1 MKSKLL
7 FLFFLFSV
15 TFIFA
20 QKQYILGN
28 VKNEVQ
34 DNIPQTYIYNSRTE
48 ELTQTDKFGNFIIA
62 AIPSDELRI
71 VKNGFERETVKINSE
86 NFTKPL
92 QLILSKIPYEIE
104 EVTIAFHPTGDLKK
118 DLGYFKTSARTSK
131 LNAELS
137 KYALGPMTEVVPQ
150 NKIPSS
156 FAPKNFNEG
165 QINVLGLASALKGL
179 LTKAT
184 SSPLLTPNYAEVQ
197 DFYRRVKDVVD
208 LDYYKSYGM
217 SEYDFDIFLAYTDQK
232 NSLAKKY
239 QRNFNRVNIESELK
253 LALVDYLKT
262 HKVGS

>member
-1 MKSKLL
+1 M
-7 FLFFLFSV
+7 
-15 TFIFA
+15 
-20 QKQYILGN
+20 
-28 VKNEVQ
+28 
-34 DNIPQTYIYNSRTE
+34 
-48 ELTQTDKFGNFIIA
+48 
-62 AIPSDELRI
+62 
-71 VKNGFERETVKINSE
+71 
-86 NFTKPL
+86 
-92 QLILSKIPYEIE
+92 
-104 EVTIAFHPTGDLKK
+104 
-118 DLGYFKTSARTSK
+118 
-131 LNAELS
+131 
-137 KYALGPMTEVVPQ
+137 
-150 NKIPSS
+150 
-156 FAPKNFNEG
+156 
-165 QINVLGLASALKGL
+165 

>member
-1 MKSKLL
+1 MKLKLLLLL
-7 FLFFLFSV
+7 FLFSA
-15 TFIFA
+15 TFILA

-62 AIPSDELRI
+62 AIATDELRI
-71 VKNGFERETVKINSE
+71 VKSGFDRETVKILSE

-92 QLILSKIPYEIE
+92 QLILSKTPFEIE
-104 EVTIAFHPTGDLKK
+104 EVTIAFRPTGDLKK
-118 DLGYFKTSARTSK
+118 DLAFFKTSAKTEK
-131 LNAELS
+131 LNSELS
-137 KYALGPMTEVVPQ
+137 IYAMGPMTEVLPQ
-150 NKIPSS
+150 NKIPNS
-156 FAPKNFNEG
+156 FAPTNYGEG
-165 QINVLGLASALKGL
+165 QMNIFGLASALKGL
-179 LTKAT
+179 LGKAT
-184 SSPLLTPNYAEVQ
+184 TKPDSTPNYAEVQ

-217 SEYDFDIFLAYTDQK
+217 SEYDFDIFLANTDRA

-239 QRNFNRVNIESELK
+239 HKNFNRVVIESELK

>member
-7 FLFFLFSV
+7 FLFLLFSA
-15 TFIFA
+15 TFLFA

-34 DNIPQTYIYNSRTE
+34 DNIPQTYIYNARTE

-71 VKNGFERETVKINSE
+71 VKNGFERETVKINSD

-104 EVTIAFHPTGDLKK
+104 EVTLAFQPTGDLKK
-118 DLGYFKTSARTSK
+118 DLAYFKTSAKTEK
-131 LNAELS
+131 LNNELG
-137 KYALGPMTEVVPQ
+137 KYVLGPMTEVVPQ
-150 NKIPSS
+150 NKIPTS
-156 FAPKNFNEG
+156 FAPKNYGEG
-165 QINVLGLASALKGL
+165 QMNMLGLASALKGL
-179 LTKAT
+179 IGKAT
-184 SSPLLTPNYAEVQ
+184 TKPNNTPNYAEVQ

-208 LDYYKSYGM
+208 LDYFKNYGM
-217 SEYDFDIFLAYTDQK
+217 SEYDFDIFLANTDK
-232 NSLAKKY
+232 ANSLAKKY
-239 QRNFNRVNIESELK
+239 HNNFNRVIIESELK